1 MKYILAFTARR
12 KNAKRHIYGRYATI
26 EEARKEAINPHYD
39 FAIYDSKWNLIE
51 KVERAEEE

>member
-1 MKYILAFTARR
+1 MKYILAYKARQKNARR
-12 KNAKRHIYGRYATI
+12 HIFGRYNTI

-51 KVERAEEE
+51 KIERVEEE